1 MNIHKIKDDTVQS
14 VYYTLSG
21 HEDFLDSEGNPVR
34 SKLDNSVYAKALKN
48 KPPKA
53 FKANTLDLE
62 AVQYSYYVKA
72 SPNRILVNPIKTF
85 AQPVKKANFI
95 DSVCKNKE
103 LFIQVNK
110 AIFDKYLN
118 FLRTQ
123 NMKWLTDAQR
133 EIK

>member
-21 HEDFLDSEGNPVR
+21 HEDFLDSDGNPVR
-34 SKLDNSVYAKALKN
+34 SKLDNEVYAKTLKN

-53 FKANTLDLE
+53 FKTNTLDIE

-85 AQPVKKANFI
+85 AQAVKKSNFI

>member
-1 MNIHKIKDDTVQS
+1 MNIHKIKDDAVQS

-21 HEDFLDSEGNPVR
+21 HEDFLDPDGNPVR
-34 SKLDNSVYAKALKN
+34 SNLDNIVYAKAVKN
-48 KPPKA
+48 KLPKA
-53 FKANTLDLE
+53 FKTNTLDVE

-85 AQPVKKANFI
+85 AQPTKKTNFI

-110 AIFDKYLN
+110 TIFDKYIN

-123 NMKWLTDAQR
+123 NIKWLTDAQR